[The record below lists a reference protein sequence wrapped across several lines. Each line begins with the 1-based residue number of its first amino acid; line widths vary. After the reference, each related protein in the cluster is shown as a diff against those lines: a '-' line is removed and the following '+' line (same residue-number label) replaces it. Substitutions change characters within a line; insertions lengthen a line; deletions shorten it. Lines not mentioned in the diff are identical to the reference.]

1 MSPASTGQSTQV
13 LTMVANVAV
22 SVSEPL
28 KRFQPT
34 MAPTMA

>member
-1 MSPASTGQSTQV
+1 MTPASTGQSTHV
-13 LTMVANVAV
+13 LTMVTNVAV
-22 SVSEPL
+22 SVGEPL